1 MLKLVDSG
9 CPRHELLQFNLHG
22 LTTLIVM
29 GIVSNLPQ
37 DGNYHTYTCEHGK
50 THRLS
55 FQIHKN
61 LHLLAANAG
70 AV

>member
-9 CPRHELLQFNLHG
+9 CQKHELLQFNLQG
-22 LTTLIVM
+22 LTTLVVM
-29 GIVSNLPQ
+29 GVMSNLPQ

-55 FQIHKN
+55 FQM
-61 LHLLAANAG
+61 NAKTRRLTPRG
-70 AV
+70 LEV

>member
-9 CPRHELLQFNLHG
+9 CYKHELMEFSLQG
-22 LTTLIVM
+22 LTTLVVM
-29 GIVSNLPQ
+29 GVVSNLPQ

-55 FQIHKN
+55 FQIHKDSR
-61 LHLLAANAG
+61 LLKACA
-70 AV
+70 